1 MDTAPLQS
9 PPPFLARLKTRIAR
23 LARSVQFLMTASG
36 VSFICV
42 VNLLIGYGVWRQHAD
57 TITRTGAHTAELAR
71 ALEGDARRS
80 LTETAALADQL
91 ARILTLR
98 EALAPELRPNLHL
111 LLAEQADS
119 LQQVSDI
126 ILLDAAGHIVAQARG
141 TRSGAP
147 AVGLPADLV
156 PHPDQPSR
164 QLAIGAPL
172 SSSVSKTPA
181 TIPAARRLDGTDG
194 RPAGTL
200 LLLLDPTRL
209 HALFNGAPP
218 AGHGLALLTADG
230 QVVAAQPEQPPGLPA
245 HAAESRDLSRAL
257 AAPQLTASQFRLTR
271 HGEDFL
277 VAYRRL
283 NDQPFSVLVS
293 YSLTMAL
300 ADWRRDALAWGA
312 IGLAM
317 TLAIGALTWFV
328 VRQHDRREEDQT
340 RLLAA
345 SRRIRGILDSMVDA
359 VVTIDGQGRVQT
371 FNPAAQQMF
380 GYDEADIVG
389 QSINL
394 LTPPEHH
401 GHHYHIRPDLRGDDG
416 AAGARQ
422 RIIGAD
428 REVLALR
435 RNGDK
440 FPITLAVSA
449 LIVDDS
455 GDRPERNT
463 YVGVIRDI
471 TLRKQYEAEL
481 LASKSAAEAANR
493 AKSEFLS
500 NMSHELR
507 TPLNAIIGFSEILDS
522 EFFGALNERQKACAR
537 DIHDS
542 GKNLLEIVNAI
553 LDMSRIETGH
563 YDLHEEAIEPAEALN
578 QCLMM
583 LRDRAGENQVEIV
596 NRLQGGLPSL
606 WVDRRAFRQVMLSL
620 LSNAVKFTP
629 PGGRVTISARQD
641 HDGLHLMVADTGVGI
656 PEDFMP
662 QLFQPFR
669 QADNSSS
676 RQYEGVGLGLS
687 IARNLMT
694 LHQAT
699 LSCDSQVGVGTTMT
713 ATIPPTRLV
722 GPLGPAGA
730 QQGRAD

>member
-1 MDTAPLQS
+1 M
-9 PPPFLARLKTRIAR
+9 
-23 LARSVQFLMTASG
+23 ARSVQFLMTASG

-57 TITRTGAHTAELAR
+57 AITRTGAHTAELAR

-80 LTETAALADQL
+80 LTEAAALAGQL
-91 ARILTLR
+91 GRILTLR
-98 EALAPELRPNLHL
+98 DALPPGQRPALPA
-111 LLAEQADS
+111 LLAEQADI
-119 LQQVSDI
+119 LRQVSDI
-126 ILLDAAGHIVAQARG
+126 ILLDAAGRIVAQAHE
-141 TRSGAP
+141 TRSGPRIA
-147 AVGLPADLV
+147 GLPADLS
-156 PHPDQPSR
+156 PQFAHPPR
-164 QLAIGAPL
+164 HLTIGAPL
-172 SSSVSKTPA
+172 SSPFGKTPA
-181 TIPAARRLDGTDG
+181 TIPAAWRLDGSDG
-194 RPAGTL
+194 GPDGTL
-200 LLLLDPTRL
+200 LLLLAPARL
-209 HALFNGAPP
+209 HALFDGAPP

-230 QVVAAQPEQPPGLPA
+230 QVVAAQPEQPPGLPT
-245 HAAESRDLSRAL
+245 HAAESPDLSRAL
-257 AAPQLTASQFRLTR
+257 ANPQLAASQFRLTR

-283 NDQPFSVLVS
+283 DGQPFSVLVS

-328 VRQHDRREEDQT
+328 VRQHEKREEDQA

-371 FNPAAQQMF
+371 FNPAAQRMF
-380 GYDEADIVG
+380 GYDEAGIVG

-394 LTPPEHH
+394 LTPAEHH
-401 GHHYHIRPDLRGDDG
+401 GHHYHIRPDLGDGDG
-416 AAGARQ
+416 GTRQ

-440 FPITLAVSA
+440 FPITLAISA
-449 LIVDDS
+449 LIADDS
-455 GDRPERNT
+455 GDHPERNT

-471 TLRKQYEAEL
+471 TRRKQYEAEL

-522 EFFGALNERQKACAR
+522 EFFGTLNERQKACAK

-542 GKNLLEIVNAI
+542 GKSLLEIVNAI

-563 YDLHEEAIEPAEALN
+563 YELHEEAIEPTEALN

-583 LRDRAGENQVEIV
+583 LRDRAEENRVEII

-629 PGGRVTISARQD
+629 PGGRVTISARLD
-641 HDGLHLMVADTGVGI
+641 HDGLNIMVTDTGVGI
-656 PEDFMP
+656 PEDFLP

-713 ATIPPTRLV
+713 ATIPPARLV
-722 GPLGPAGA
+722 GPLGPPGA
-730 QQGRAD
+730 QQGRTD